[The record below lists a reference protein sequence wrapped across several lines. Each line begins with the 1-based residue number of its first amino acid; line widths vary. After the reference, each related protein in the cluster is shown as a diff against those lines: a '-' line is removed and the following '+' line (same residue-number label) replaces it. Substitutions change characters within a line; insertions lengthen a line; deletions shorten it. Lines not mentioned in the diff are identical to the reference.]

1 MLGLRSLRVAGGFLL
16 LLLAPFA
23 VCADDI
29 AISPAILEATEALR
43 NSGASINYY
52 ENAEGQTLFNVNF
65 VDAAASAE
73 NLRHLVK
80 LPHVERLWLG
90 RSFELNASS
99 WEAIMQLRELE
110 YLYLHT
116 QPSDDDMRQIARLA
130 NLRTLLIDGRNLTN
144 NGLWYLEELRFLE
157 NLTIQNASFD
167 GDCFHYLANV
177 RSLTNLTLQSDKLKS
192 SDLAGLGELPQLEL
206 LFLSLQSVDGA
217 GFAEIGKLSHLRS
230 LNLRNVRTTA
240 EQLKPLAQ
248 LQELQF
254 LTMNDSVI
262 NGGLGPI
269 GGLRDLHRL
278 ELANST
284 IKDDDLEALLQLPLL
299 ANLNLSHTKITDAG
313 LEKLSRMKRLNTLN
327 VRNTTVTKEG
337 LQGLQQKWPQL
348 IISASINF
356 IDPQA
361 SPDAKLKSQN
371 LKEQQ

>member
-1 MLGLRSLRVAGGFLL
+1 MLGLRSLRTAGGFLL
-16 LLLAPFA
+16 LLLAPITAFA
-23 VCADDI
+23 DEI

-43 NSGASINYY
+43 QSGASVNYY
-52 ENAEGQTLFNVNF
+52 ENAEGQMLFNVNF
-65 VDAAASAE
+65 VDAAATEE

-90 RSFELNASS
+90 RSFKLNEMS

-110 YLYLHT
+110 YLYLHS
-116 QPSDDDMRQIARLA
+116 QPNDDDMRQIAQLT

-144 NGLWYLEELRFLE
+144 IGLWYLEELRFLE

-206 LFLSLQSVDGA
+206 LFLSVQSVDGA
-217 GFAEIGKLSHLRS
+217 GFAEIGKLTHLRS

-240 EQLKPLAQ
+240 EQMKPLAQ
-248 LQELQF
+248 LHELQF
-254 LTMNDSVI
+254 LTMNDSNI
-262 NGGLGPI
+262 RGGLGAI
-269 GGLRDLHRL
+269 SGLHDLHRL

-284 IKDDDLEALLQLPLL
+284 ISDADLDSLQQLPLL
-299 ANLNLSHTKITDAG
+299 ANLNLAHTKITDAG
-313 LEKLSRMKRLNTLN
+313 LVKLGQMKRLNTLN

-337 LQGLQQKWPQL
+337 LQALQGRWPQL

-356 IDPQA
+356 IEPQV
-361 SPDAKLKSQN
+361 SPEAKLKSQN
-371 LKEQQ
+371 LKE